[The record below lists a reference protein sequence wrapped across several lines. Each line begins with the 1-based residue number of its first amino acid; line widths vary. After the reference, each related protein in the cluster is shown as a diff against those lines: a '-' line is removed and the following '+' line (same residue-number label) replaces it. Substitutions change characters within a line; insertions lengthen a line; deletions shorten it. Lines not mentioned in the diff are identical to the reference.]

1 MSLFADYISERE
13 NKGIIEDVN
22 GFATFYKTTDPK
34 THEPV
39 VYVEDVYVI
48 PTMRQ
53 KKIASEYVN
62 KIVEIARGQ
71 EYRKILTTV
80 KPSANGSTESLKAI
94 LGYGFKLK
102 ASAEDAIL
110 FEREI

>member
-13 NKGIIEDVN
+13 SKGIIEDIN
-22 GFATFYKTTDPK
+22 GFATFCKLDDPK
-34 THEPV
+34 TREPT
-39 VYVEDVYVI
+39 VYVEDVYVV

-53 KKIASEYVN
+53 KKIASEYLD
-62 KIVEIARGQ
+62 KIANIAKGQ
-71 EYRKILTTV
+71 GISKMLTTV
-80 KPSANGSTESLKAI
+80 KPSSNASTESLKAI